1 MKLWQK
7 DNTATSALI
16 ENFTVGNDKD
26 FDILLAK
33 YDVQGSIAHVK
44 MLGEVGLMTR
54 EEANTAIRGLEEIAH
69 DIEAGKFK
77 IEDGVEDI
85 HSQVELLLTQRV
97 GEAGKKIHAGRS
109 RNDQV
114 AVDIKLYVKAEML
127 SIRSEVKE
135 LFDLL
140 IAQSEKY
147 KDYLLPGYTHLQIA
161 MPSSFGLWFGA

>member
-97 GEAGKKIHAGRS
+97 GEAGKKFMQAAAATTRWQWIS
-109 RNDQV
+109 NC
-114 AVDIKLYVKAEML
+114 M
-127 SIRSEVKE
+127 
-135 LFDLL
+135 
-140 IAQSEKY
+140 
-147 KDYLLPGYTHLQIA
+147 
-161 MPSSFGLWFGA
+161 